1 MLYLKN
7 AQQVS
12 QIDVLDRGF
21 HYGDGCFTTARIRHN
36 RIELYDRHLARLH
49 ISNQKLS
56 LNANL
61 DLIAESLQILRAS
74 EHELNG
80 TLKIVLSRGIG
91 QRGYS
96 LPDHPADL
104 WLFYY
109 PQTVQDFKFEQIQSG
124 ILQQALGLTMP
135 SLVGLKTLNRLEQ
148 VLLKQ
153 EADQSGW
160 PEALVTDVQGGV
172 VEGVSS
178 NCFIRINN
186 TWITPELRYN
196 GVFGVMRAEILQR
209 MQDQGIVYEQRYIG
223 MDEIS
228 HIRSLFFCNALNP
241 MKIVTQFEQR
251 ALDGNA
257 CIELFNRLRLNQM
270 S

>member
-124 ILQQALGLTMP
+124 VLQQAVGLTMP

-153 EADQSGW
+153 EADQRGW
-160 PEALVTDVQGGV
+160 PEAIVTDVQGGI

-178 NCFIRINN
+178 NCFILIKN

-209 MQDQGIVYEQRYIG
+209 MQDQGISCQQRCID
-223 MDEIS
+223 MDEIN
-228 HIRSLFFCNALNP
+228 HIQSLFFCNALSP

-251 ALDGNA
+251 TLDGDA